1 MSGTI
6 EQLEGGCL
14 CSACQFHRDRSAQG
28 HILVSLPELSKAYRR
43 ARRRLRSIRLRGV

>member
-1 MSGTI
+1 MSGMI

-14 CSACQFHRDRSAQG
+14 CGAVLFIATGPAQG

-43 ARRRLRSIRLRGV
+43 ACRRLRSIRPRSV